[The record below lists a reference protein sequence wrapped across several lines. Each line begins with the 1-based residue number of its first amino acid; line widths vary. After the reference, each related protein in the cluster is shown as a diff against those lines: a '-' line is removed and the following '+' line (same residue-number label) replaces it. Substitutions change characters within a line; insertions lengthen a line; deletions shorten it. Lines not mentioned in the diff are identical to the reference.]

1 MQGTAQQIEQE
12 NKEYQKQIENKAWEA
27 LKTESTV
34 AIKIQDGSWVLPY
47 VAATF
52 RNGGYEVSYNPDEH
66 ILTVRKDVQPQ
77 VTTE

>member
-1 MQGTAQQIEQE
+1 MNNITNEKLE
-12 NKEYQKQIENKAWEA
+12 E
-27 LKTESTV
+27 
-34 AIKIQDGSWVLPY
+34 IQDGSWVLPY